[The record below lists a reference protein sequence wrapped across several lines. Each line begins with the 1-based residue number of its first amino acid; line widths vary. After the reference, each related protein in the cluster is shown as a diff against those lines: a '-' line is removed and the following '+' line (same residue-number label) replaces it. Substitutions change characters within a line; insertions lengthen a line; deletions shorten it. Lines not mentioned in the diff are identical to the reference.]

1 MTCWNSEEEMEREFE
16 TLSKFVKSKQL
27 VLFLVVMAI
36 VSVLFYPIL
45 NLKQRRWLELQRKI
59 KESSKNRLGS
69 FGGSSLERV
78 D

>member
-1 MTCWNSEEEMEREFE
+1 MEKEFE
-16 TLSKFVKSKQL
+16 IVSKFVKSKQL
-27 VLFLVVMAI
+27 VIFLVIMAI

-45 NLKQRRWLELQRKI
+45 SLKQRRWLELQQEI
-59 KESSKNRLGS
+59 KESNKNRLGS

>member
-1 MTCWNSEEEMEREFE
+1 MEKEFE
-16 TLSKFVKSKQL
+16 IVSKFVKSKQL
-27 VLFLVVMAI
+27 VIFLVIMAI

-45 NLKQRRWLELQRKI
+45 SLKQRRRLELQQKI
-59 KESSKNRLGS
+59 KESNKNRLGS